1 MTQVLVL
8 NSDFTP
14 HNVTSLRRGF
24 ILVEKGKAEV
34 LQKGA
39 DIITTVG
46 NFVRPL
52 VIRLLNYVRYRPKG
66 IGITRKRIFRRDG
79 FECCYC
85 GSHRNLTVDHVI
97 PKSKG
102 GKTSWT
108 NLVTACN
115 RCNVLKGDK
124 TLEQAGMHLQME
136 PFVPSLS
143 YFLAAYAE
151 RQAQEWLPYLYT
163 AVAQLQKK

>member
-97 PKSKG
+97 PKSRG
-102 GKTSWT
+102 GSNYWD
-108 NLVTACN
+108 NLVTSCG
-115 RCNVLKGDK
+115 RCNSNKDNKTPEEAGLKMRYKPTIPNMFSRIIDESVEN
-124 TLEQAGMHLQME
+124 TWND
-136 PFVPSLS
+136 F
-143 YFLAAYAE
+143 
-151 RQAQEWLPYLYT
+151 
-163 AVAQLQKK
+163 KKEFFG

>member
-34 LQKGA
+34 LQKGD
-39 DIITTVG
+39 DIITTIG

-97 PKSKG
+97 PKSRG
-102 GKTSWT
+102 GSNYWD
-108 NLVTACN
+108 NLVTSCG
-115 RCNVLKGDK
+115 RCNSNKDNKTPEEAGLKMRYK
-124 TLEQAGMHLQME
+124 PM
-136 PFVPSLS
+136 VPNMFSRIIDES
-143 YFLAAYAE
+143 VENTWNDF
-151 RQAQEWLPYLYT
+151 
-163 AVAQLQKK
+163 KKEFFG

>member
-34 LQKGA
+34 LQKGD
-39 DIITTVG
+39 DIITTIG

-97 PKSKG
+97 PKSRG
-102 GKTSWT
+102 GSNYWD
-108 NLVTACN
+108 NLVTSCS
-115 RCNVLKGDK
+115 RCNSNKDNKTPEEAGLKMRYK
-124 TLEQAGMHLQME
+124 PM
-136 PFVPSLS
+136 VPNMFSRIIDES
-143 YFLAAYAE
+143 VENTWNDF
-151 RQAQEWLPYLYT
+151 
-163 AVAQLQKK
+163 KKEFFG

>member
-14 HNVTSLRRGF
+14 HNVTTLRRGF

-34 LQKGA
+34 LQKGE

-66 IGITRKRIFRRDG
+66 IGITRKRIFKRDDY
-79 FECCYC
+79 ECCYC
-85 GSHRNLTVDHVI
+85 GSKRNLTVDHVI
-97 PKSKG
+97 PKSRG
-102 GKTSWT
+102 GSNYWD
-108 NLVTACN
+108 NLVTSCG
-115 RCNVLKGDK
+115 RCNSNKDNKTPEEAGLKMRYK
-124 TLEQAGMHLQME
+124 PTVPTLFSRIIDETVE
-136 PFVPSLS
+136 DTWDNFKKI
-143 YFLAAYAE
+143 YFN
-151 RQAQEWLPYLYT
+151 
-163 AVAQLQKK
+163 